1 MQCLLNDELLDN
13 QVAFAPLL
21 NQVSDESAT
30 IVINTSRGGTHSFF
44 NDFEYEFWRAD
55 ALSLGLALPD
65 TGLWEQLGGHVL
77 IYEVFK
83 VQNRDGLPLD
93 HKFKSGRI
101 CVDQPVF
108 RVLML
113 R

>member
-1 MQCLLNDELLDN
+1 MQCLLNDELLDY

-30 IVINTSRGGTHSFF
+30 IVIDASCGGTHSFF
-44 NDFEYEFWRAD
+44 NDFEYEFGRAD
-55 ALSLGLALPD
+55 ALRLGLALPD

-77 IYEVFK
+77 IYEVFE
-83 VQNRDGLPLD
+83 VQNRDGLLLH
-93 HKFKSGRI
+93 HKFESCRI
-101 CVDQPVF
+101 CINEPVF